1 MHYTGVLYPG
11 LRLEWCGVMGDHGGY
26 NTLLVEDVP
35 LTLST
40 GGIVP
45 ANWHGKRVR
54 ITVELLD
61 GEKDTE

>member
-1 MHYTGVLYPG
+1 MLYTGVLYNG
-11 LRLEWCGVMGDHGGY
+11 LTLEWLGFMAQHEGHIV
-26 NTLLVEDVP
+26 LLVEDAP

-45 ANWHGKRVR
+45 ANWGGKRVR

-61 GEKDTE
+61 GKGVSE